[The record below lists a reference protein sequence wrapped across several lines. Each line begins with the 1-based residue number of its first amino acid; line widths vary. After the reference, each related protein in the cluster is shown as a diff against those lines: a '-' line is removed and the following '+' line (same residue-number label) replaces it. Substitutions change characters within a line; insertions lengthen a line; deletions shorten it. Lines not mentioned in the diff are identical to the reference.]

1 MNKQYKYYFDV
12 ILCDK
17 TLCSFI
23 RGCDLGIEEYG
34 TKGEVSFISDAE
46 PTQENIDKIINALNQ
61 AKYEKSLNIYYGNI
75 TLNRVEV
82 VLDK

>member
-17 TLCSFI
+17 MLCAFI
-23 RGCDLGIEEYG
+23 RGCDLGIDEYG

-46 PTQENIDKIINALNQ
+46 PTQENIDKIISILYQ
-61 AKYEKSLNIYYGNI
+61 AKYEKSLNMYYGNI

>member
-34 TKGEVSFISDAE
+34 TSGTVSFVTNTE
-46 PTQENIDKIINALNQ
+46 PTQENIDKIINVLYQ
-61 AKYEKSLNIYYGNI
+61 AKYEKSLNMYYGNI
-75 TLNRVEV
+75 ALNRVEV